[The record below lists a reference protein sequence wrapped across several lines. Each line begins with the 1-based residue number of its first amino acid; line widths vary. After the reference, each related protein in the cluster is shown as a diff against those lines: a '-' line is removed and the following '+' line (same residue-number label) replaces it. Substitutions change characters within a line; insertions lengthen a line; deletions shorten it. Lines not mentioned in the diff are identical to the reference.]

1 MLIQVSGKGFELSP
15 ELRDD
20 VEEKMKTAL
29 ERFRTRIGRV
39 NVFLADENGP
49 KNGVDKS
56 LRAIIDIERL
66 PLIVVEEKGDAWLS
80 ILDRTVERATH
91 TVSRQIER
99 IRSRMDRTSMAGDVD
114 ESDES
119 TSDSKDWN
127 PLRQAL
133 KRERGMND

>member
-119 TSDSKDWN
+119 TSDSMDWN

>member
-66 PLIVVEEKGDAWLS
+66 PLIVVEEKGDAWQS

-119 TSDSKDWN
+119 TSDSMDWN